1 MPSTLD
7 RAGLGFLVDDAYDLL
22 DPFLL
27 STPDVSDG
35 ESTGGEESRYAQELG
50 DSVLSLAGSGVV
62 SGRSSSCQCDSDAD
76 DVSPASTCMP
86 AWILD

>member
-1 MPSTLD
+1 M
-7 RAGLGFLVDDAYDLL
+7 DDAYDLL

-50 DSVLSLAGSGVV
+50 ESVLSLGGSGVV
-62 SGRSSSCQCDSDAD
+62 RGRSSSFQCDSEAD
-76 DVSPASTCMP
+76 DVSAASMYMVEGMF
-86 AWILD
+86 D